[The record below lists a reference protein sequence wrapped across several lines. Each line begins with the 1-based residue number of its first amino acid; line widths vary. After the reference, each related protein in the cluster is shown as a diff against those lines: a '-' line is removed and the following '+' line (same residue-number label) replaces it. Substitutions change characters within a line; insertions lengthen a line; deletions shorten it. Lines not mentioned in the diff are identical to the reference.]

1 MEVTLDDYLTDH
13 DMDDLN
19 QRKAMGLSYLEN
31 NNFKEAVN
39 IYKKILMDYPEDIE
53 SYLLLGDLYIANED
67 YPSAE
72 KIYQKALSLEP
83 DNVILQRRVKLSNF
97 ELSTHD
103 SEEIPTDSASVS
115 KLLQEIT
122 GRPNPVTEDEIQK
135 AAGLLDTIVHATNP
149 AEMVARQLD
158 QIDNLLPA
166 LIELNIRQ
174 ARNDRR
180 FDLVTMLQAL
190 QENISY
196 MMDESQVA
204 TVNVKGAEN
213 TDQPLTRD
221 WSQRNIHFL
230 VPDPDLLSDRARN
243 IVETLQETGCNV
255 TFATP
260 SEKNSPEK
268 ADLVIACNPHIN
280 PAMMEKMANFSA
292 LHVPILLDLDEDFE
306 YMPIIH
312 PDYTFSGLGSLEK
325 SRSYTASLLFANM
338 ITVPNE
344 AMAAHIR
351 ESGYKV
357 EVVHFGWSK
366 KNEQWHKPL
375 ARRST
380 VNIGLIGI
388 QGNFEDVQKYR
399 RIIVR
404 VLREFPQTRLV
415 VCGDSITYKMFE
427 NISENRRVFLPR
439 VPDEDMSY
447 ILGQIDI
454 LLVPLNVTPFHL
466 VTSDRLL
473 MQAGVKGIPWIA
485 SPMPD
490 FIRWQAGGV
499 TAENP
504 DEWHSYLRQFIQDKE
519 LRLTLGQAGRNQAIK
534 REEVEI
540 GKRWMEVIQLFFD
553 STNHQ

>member
-1 MEVTLDDYLTDH
+1 MEITLDDHLTDH

-19 QRKAMGLSYLEN
+19 QRKAIGLSHLEN

-39 IYKKILMDYPEDIE
+39 IYKKILSDYPEDIE

-83 DNVILQRRVKLSNF
+83 DNAILQRRVKLSNF
-97 ELSTHD
+97 ELSTHE

-158 QIDNLLPA
+158 QIDTLLPA

-196 MMDESQVA
+196 MMYESQGLNIEEAISA
-204 TVNVKGAEN
+204 TAAPLPKGNLSLRNV
-213 TDQPLTRD
+213 L
-221 WSQRNIHFL
+221 FL
-230 VPDPDLLSDRARN
+230 VPDPDLLSDRART
-243 IVETLQETGCNV
+243 IVEILQDSGSNV
-255 TFATP
+255 GFASP
-260 SEKNSPEK
+260 SENFGSEK
-268 ADLVIACNPHIN
+268 IDLVVAFNPHTN
-280 PAMMEKMANFSA
+280 PAMMEKLANFSA
-292 LHVPILLDLDEDFE
+292 LRVPILLDLDEDFE
-306 YMPIIH
+306 YMPINH
-312 PDYTFSGLGSLEK
+312 PDYTTSGLGSLEK
-325 SRSYTASLLFANM
+325 SRSYTASLLFASL

-344 AMAAHIR
+344 AMATHIR

-357 EVVHFGWSK
+357 EVVPFGWSK

-415 VCGDSITYKMFE
+415 VCGDSVTYKMFE

-454 LLVPLNVTPFHL
+454 LLVPLNITPFHL

-490 FIRWQAGGV
+490 YIRWQAGGV

-519 LRLTLGQAGRNQAIK
+519 LRLTLGQAGRNQAIR
-534 REEVEI
+534 REETEI
-540 GKRWMEVIQLFFD
+540 GKRWMEVIQGYFSD
-553 STNHQ
+553 NK